1 MAENL
6 PAATPHAKVDGPG
19 LHQAIGGT
27 AAWRRLAVAFYSR
40 VKRDPLLRPL
50 FPGKTLHCAI
60 EEFTAFLAQLFEG
73 PSEDTQRRWWLSLR
87 ESHLRFT
94 IGHKERAAWMENM
107 VKALDDVQIED
118 PLRSALR
125 EFFERS
131 SAYVVNSG
139 QPAPAAADPAE
150 PPGDAIRR
158 EIERRWDAQCGLDQA
173 VAAVRAGEASRAIA
187 AAESLRNR
195 FQRNRSVL
203 AGLLAL
209 MMGSRN
215 PAMLRY
221 VEERVIHD
229 PALVRE
235 RYAGRT
241 LLHEA
246 SAQGNLTMVELLL
259 RLGADPNAQDGGGH
273 TPLYCLANE
282 YRASHGGDVVRVL
295 ARSGANVNANDGVK
309 QCTALHMAARRGN
322 LEIAQALLDCGAGIE
337 ARDSLGDT
345 PLRRSV
351 NCDKIQVASLL
362 LARGADVHSTGNK
375 GLTPLLAARTDT
387 MKQLLQSRND
397 NSSPAWD
404 VISARTGKLKKEKNR
419 TSKS

>member
-1 MAENL
+1 MAEKL
-6 PAATPHAKVDGPG
+6 PAAPPHARVVGPG
-19 LHQAIGGT
+19 LHEAIGGT
-27 AAWRRLAVAFYSR
+27 ATWRRLAVAFYSR
-40 VKRDPLLRPL
+40 VDRDPLLRPL

-60 EEFTAFLAQLFEG
+60 EEFTAFLAQLFKG

-87 ESHLRFT
+87 ESHLRFR
-94 IGHKERAAWMENM
+94 IQHKERAAWMENM
-107 VKALDDVQIED
+107 VRALDDVQIQE

-131 SAYVVNSG
+131 SAHVVNCG
-139 QPAPAAADPAE
+139 EPAPAAAGE

-158 EIERRWDAQCGLDQA
+158 EIARRWEAQCGLDEA
-173 VAAVRAGEASRAIA
+173 VAAVRGGEADGAIA
-187 AAESLRNR
+187 TAESLRNR

-209 MMGSRN
+209 MMCSRN

-221 VEERVIHD
+221 VQERVTHD
-229 PALVRE
+229 PKLLRE

-246 SAQGNLTMVELLL
+246 SAQGDLTMVELLL

-282 YRASHGGDVVRVL
+282 YRASDGGDVVRAL
-295 ARSGANVNANDGVK
+295 AQSGANVNANDGVK
-309 QCTALHMAARRGN
+309 HCTALHMAARRGN
-322 LEIAQALLDCGAGIE
+322 RQIAEVLLDCGANID
-337 ARDSLGDT
+337 ARDCLGDT

-351 NCDKIQVASLL
+351 NCDQVQVASLL
-362 LARGADVHSTGNK
+362 LASGADVHSTGSK
-375 GLTPLLAARTDT
+375 GLTPLLAARTSA
-387 MKQLLQSRND
+387 MQQLLRSRSD
-397 NSSPAWD
+397 GSSAPSGA
-404 VISARTGKLKKEKNR
+404 ISARTGKFKKQ
-419 TSKS
+419 KSRISNF

>member
-1 MAENL
+1 MAEKP
-6 PAATPHAKVDGPG
+6 PATAPHARVDGPD

-27 AAWRRLAVAFYSR
+27 ATWRRLAVAFYSR
-40 VKRDPLLRPL
+40 VARDPLLRPL

-87 ESHLRFT
+87 ESHLRFR
-94 IGHKERAAWMENM
+94 IRQKERAAWMENM
-107 VKALDDVQIED
+107 AKALDEVRIEE
-118 PLRSALR
+118 PIRSALR
-125 EFFERS
+125 EFFDQS
-131 SAYVVNSG
+131 SVHVVNSG
-139 QPAPAAADPAE
+139 EPPLAAADHYE

-158 EIERRWDAQCGLDQA
+158 EIARHWQAQCGLDEA
-173 VAAVRAGEASRAIA
+173 VAAVRGGETDRAIA

-215 PAMLRY
+215 AAMLRY
-221 VEERVIHD
+221 VQERVIHD
-229 PALVRE
+229 PTLVRE

-246 SAQGNLTMVELLL
+246 SAQGNLTMVDLLL

-282 YRASHGGDVVRVL
+282 YRASDGGDVVRAL
-295 ARSGANVNANDGVK
+295 THSGANVNANDGVK
-309 QCTALHMAARRGN
+309 HCTALHMAARRGN
-322 LEIAQALLDCGAGIE
+322 LEIAEVLLDCGADID
-337 ARDSLGDT
+337 ARDCLGDT

-351 NCDKIQVASLL
+351 NCGQMQVASLL
-362 LARGADVHSTGNK
+362 LATGADVYSTGSR
-375 GLTPLLAARTDT
+375 GLTPLLAARTEK
-387 MKQLLQSRND
+387 MKQLLRSHSD
-397 NSSPAWD
+397 SSNAARGF
-404 VISARTGKLKKEKNR
+404 ISARTGKFNKQNNR
-419 TSKS
+419 IGKS